1 VEVIGVTTLVTGATG
16 FIGAN
21 VVRALLDAGAAV
33 RVLTRHASDTRNLT
47 GLPVEMAYGDV
58 RDIASLRP
66 ALQGCDT
73 LYHVAAHY
81 SLWTPHP
88 DAMYATNVQG
98 TTNLLQVALEL
109 GIQKVV
115 YTSSVATIRIP
126 DDGSPGDETMHLAP
140 EHAIGHYKRSKIL
153 AEQAALRFCQQGLPV
168 VIVNPA
174 TPIGPWDI
182 KPTPTGKIIVDFLRR
197 KMPAYVDTGLNLV
210 DVRDVARGHLLAAQ
224 HGKIGE
230 RYILGCSNMTLREI
244 LLLAAEVSGLA
255 APRWRAPY
263 GLAVTLGYICEG
275 LAHLTGKP
283 PLVPL
288 AGVRMARR
296 PMYFTAQ
303 KAVRELGLPQS
314 PLAEAMREAV
324 HWFRAHGYAS

>member
-1 VEVIGVTTLVTGATG
+1 VEVTGVTTLVTGATG

-21 VVRALLDAGAAV
+21 VVRALLDAGASV
-33 RVLTRHASDTRNLT
+33 RVLTRHGSDMRNLT
-47 GLPVEMAYGDV
+47 SLPVEMAYGDV

-66 ALQGCDT
+66 ALRGCDT
-73 LYHVAAHY
+73 LYHVAAYY
-81 SLWTPHP
+81 SLWTPRP
-88 DAMYATNVQG
+88 GDMYATNVQG

-115 YTSSVATIRIP
+115 YTSSVATIRSP

-182 KPTPTGKIIVDFLRR
+182 KPTPTGKIIVDFLQH

-230 RYILGCSNMTLREI
+230 RYILGCRNMTLREI
-244 LLLAAEVSGLA
+244 LLLAAAVSGLT
-255 APRWRAPY
+255 APRWRVPY
-263 GLAVTLGYICEG
+263 GLALTLGYVCEG
-275 LAHLTGKP
+275 CAHLTGKP

-288 AGVRMARR
+288 TGVRMARH

-314 PLAEAMREAV
+314 PLEEAMRDAV
-324 HWFRAHGYAS
+324 HWFRTHGYAS